1 MNTNWRAPHFS
12 WKKVAFEIYMYTI
25 INVIVKGDNL
35 QISQISY
42 DGIMKLA
49 KVMTLLVNTTKDI
62 EITEISLLLNLTH
75 ASPARPPHLVVCS
88 DANKSVYVGKLP
100 TTTNP

>member
-1 MNTNWRAPHFS
+1 
-12 WKKVAFEIYMYTI
+12 MYTI
-25 INVIVKGDNL
+25 ISIIILKGDNL

-62 EITEISLLLNLTH
+62 EITEISIIKPYT
-75 ASPARPPHLVVCS
+75 C
-88 DANKSVYVGKLP
+88 
-100 TTTNP
+100 